1 MNVNYIGP
9 LRKQQGLTQT
19 ELGDRL
25 GVTRQTVAVWERGE
39 RLPSFGQIS
48 RIADALNVPVDLFIK
63 PTEGDPITLL
73 FRADDSAAL
82 TAALKAQI
90 QVQVE
95 DYVGLEEELGETPA
109 LPPAWPLDTYDE
121 AKAERIARELRDF
134 LGVEDAPLGDVINL
148 MEDKGFK
155 VILTS
160 LPAGVSG
167 FSAYTEEWGGVIVVN
182 ADKPVERQ
190 YFTALHE
197 LAHLVCHRKDYQS
210 GNVPGVRDP
219 REKIAN
225 HVAGGMLL
233 SRETM
238 ERELRG
244 FQHQWLPEPLLINL
258 KRRYSVSMRTVLM
271 RAKQLDMITA
281 KQCGQQIGK
290 LTKEYG
296 REDEPAHLKRHRD
309 LFLNVD
315 GKDIEGAGVARTR
328 LERLVYEAASKE
340 MITRSR
346 AAEILNMPAM
356 QVRRNL
362 GAWTSDGAGAAD

>member
-1 MNVNYIGP
+1 M
-9 LRKQQGLTQT
+9 
-19 ELGDRL
+19 
-25 GVTRQTVAVWERGE
+25 TRQTVAVWERGE

-63 PTEGDPITLL
+63 PTEGEPITLL
-73 FRADDSAAL
+73 FRADDDAAL
-82 TAALKAQI
+82 MVLKAQI

-148 MEDKGFK
+148 LEDKGFK
-155 VILTS
+155 VILTA

-210 GNVPGVRDP
+210 GNVPGVRSS
-219 REKIAN
+219 REKIAD
-225 HVAGGMLL
+225 HVAGAMLF
-233 SRETM
+233 SQEDHEPRP
-238 ERELRG
+238 G
-244 FQHQWLPEPLLINL
+244 FPAQAVRPLLINL
-258 KRRYSVSMRTVLM
+258 ERRYSVSMRTVW
-271 RAKQLDMITA
+271 
-281 KQCGQQIGK
+281 
-290 LTKEYG
+290 Y
-296 REDEPAHLKRHRD
+296 
-309 LFLNVD
+309 
-315 GKDIEGAGVARTR
+315 VAD
-328 LERLVYEAASKE
+328 
-340 MITRSR
+340 
-346 AAEILNMPAM
+346 
-356 QVRRNL
+356 
-362 GAWTSDGAGAAD
+362 WT